1 MDHYKAYSIACPAK
15 EGLPKRKIK
24 KTHMKQILLIEDNQV
39 LRENTAELLE
49 LANYKMLVAANG
61 KVGVDLALKHKP
73 DLIICD
79 IMMPELDGYGVL
91 HMLSRNNET
100 SSIPFIFLTAKTEK
114 AELRKGMEMG
124 ADDFITK
131 PFDDVELLKVIEIR
145 LKKADALKT
154 HFSQDITDVNALIK
168 NVAASAEIKL
178 TSDERAISIY
188 KKKQL
193 VYSEDK
199 RPVAIY
205 YIVSG
210 KIKTFKVNEFGKE
223 LITGIYTDGDFIGYT
238 TVLEETAYTDTA
250 EVLDDAELMIIPTV
264 DFLQLIY
271 NNPLVSKQFI
281 KLLAKNV
288 LENEEKLLTIAYQ
301 SLRKKVA
308 MGLIEVFDKFKTEQ
322 CSNPEIIISRQDLSH
337 IVGVATESLVRT
349 LSDFKAEKLVDLEA
363 GKIIILEEKKLRNL
377 L

>member
-1 MDHYKAYSIACPAK
+1 
-15 EGLPKRKIK
+15 
-24 KTHMKQILLIEDNQV
+24 
-39 LRENTAELLE
+39 
-49 LANYKMLVAANG
+49 
-61 KVGVDLALKHKP
+61 
-73 DLIICD
+73 
-79 IMMPELDGYGVL
+79 
-91 HMLSRNNET
+91 LSRNNET

-145 LKKADALKT
+145 LKKADVLKT

-178 TSDERAISIY
+178 TSDERVISIY

-193 VYSEDK
+193 VYSEGK

-205 YIVSG
+205 HIVTG

-271 NNPLVSKQFI
+271 NNPQVSKQFI
-281 KLLAKNV
+281 KLLTKNV

-308 MGLIEVFDKFKTEQ
+308 MGLIEVFDKFKTKL
-322 CSNPEIIISRQDLSH
+322 CTNPEIIISRQDLSH
-337 IVGVATESLVRT
+337 IVGVANESLVRT
-349 LSDFKAEKLVDLEA
+349 LSDFKAERLVDLEA
-363 GKIIILEEKKLRNL
+363 GKIIILEEKKMRNL